1 MLKSPTE
8 RIILSLV
15 APPVTIVSSTGQPT
29 SAYTITLTL
38 PEINYPHSELIIVS
52 TLTPTDSAPITDDY
66 PLSSQYSV
74 TFNGLSVGVVY
85 SYSIRI
91 VLRRNTSIDV
101 SIPLTGSFQLSK
113 HCITVTVCLIMK
125 AFVHM
130 AYLFVLLLPT
140 TLSRYLHYTI
150 LMHNSLQNVALVQ

>member
-8 RIILSLV
+8 RIILSLLV
-15 APPVTIVSSTGQPT
+15 APVTIVSSTEQPT

-38 PEINYPHSELIIVS
+38 PEINYPHSELIIMS

-66 PLSSQYSV
+66 PLSSQYSI

-113 HCITVTVCLIMK
+113 HCITVTVFDYETL
-125 AFVHM
+125 VHM

-140 TLSRYLHYTI
+140 TLSRCLQYTI
-150 LMHNSLQNVALVQ
+150 LMNNSLVLVQ